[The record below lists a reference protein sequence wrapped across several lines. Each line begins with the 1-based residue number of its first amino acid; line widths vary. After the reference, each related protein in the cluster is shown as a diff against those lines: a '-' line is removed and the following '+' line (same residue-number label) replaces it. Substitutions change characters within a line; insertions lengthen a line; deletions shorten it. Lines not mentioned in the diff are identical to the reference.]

1 MRWVLFDLVVGAALV
16 WLIWSGGRERPDA
29 GPTAM
34 VPANSEPAVLAATT
48 AAATTPVA
56 SGITVAPDP
65 PFATPPPGEN
75 GRRLNALARDME
87 ELFLRVR
94 E

>member
-16 WLIWSGGRERPDA
+16 WLIWSAGHERPDA
-29 GPTAM
+29 GPTEI
-34 VPANSEPAVLAATT
+34 VPAMAPAIAEPATPTVTMPAAN
-48 AAATTPVA
+48 AAAEPADPPVA
-56 SGITVAPDP
+56 ARL
-65 PFATPPPGEN
+65 PGEN

-87 ELFLRVR
+87 DLFLRMR

>member
-1 MRWVLFDLVVGAALV
+1 MRWVLFDLVVGVALV

-34 VPANSEPAVLAATT
+34 VPAAAPAIWESTYP
-48 AAATTPVA
+48 AATTPTASAVA
-56 SGITVAPDP
+56 NAPEP
-65 PFATPPPGEN
+65 AIATPPPGEN